1 ATQALERARTTRPD
15 VIALDDSLLDAD
27 PLETSR
33 ALRDD
38 PLVGASTPILLV
50 TGRHAA
56 PPEHQRAL
64 RAGVREVLPY
74 PVTADEASRARGAGG
89 CGSCATGRIG
99 PAEFAA
105 VAPGTDGVGAVM
117 LAQRVARAMRAAS
130 GDQTPPL
137 RAGYDA
143 VGNTRY
149 TPVEPKNLLAR
160 AASALRLAKSEA
172 ATNWIRAFD
181 A

>member
-1 ATQALERARTTRPD
+1 
-15 VIALDDSLLDAD
+15 
-27 PLETSR
+27 
-33 ALRDD
+33 
-38 PLVGASTPILLV
+38 
-50 TGRHAA
+50 
-56 PPEHQRAL
+56 
-64 RAGVREVLPY
+64 
-74 PVTADEASRARGAGG
+74 
-89 CGSCATGRIG
+89 
-99 PAEFAA
+99 
-105 VAPGTDGVGAVM
+105 
-117 LAQRVARAMRAAS
+117 MRAAS